1 MINLLPLGLI
11 EKAKAN
17 CREDISEWQES
28 YTDIVQ
34 NPQGYSPVGTPCLAV
49 ILENINS
56 RLGVSMENMKAGRAV
71 IELLRAEEVDY
82 IFGVTGLTTN
92 SMVTETY
99 GREDISFIDTRHE
112 EGAALMAYGYSK
124 VTGKPSVC
132 MTTSGAGTINLA
144 GGISLA
150 YKGRAPVIIISG
162 DTALEYI
169 GRDGAQAF
177 DLVNVL
183 KPLTKI
189 AVQANK
195 TTRVPA
201 LIRDSFR
208 TALSGKQGPVML
220 DIPRDLLDKEM
231 ISDEFLQPAA
241 YRSVYRTQGDEA
253 SIKSA
258 ADILLKSERPLLL
271 AGGGI
276 LDSGATSEAVALSE
290 LLDMAIVPS
299 YGHHD
304 AVPNSHPHYVGPPG
318 SRGSG
323 EAHEAM
329 SKADVILA
337 LGTRINQAST
347 NWNYSIIN
355 PDTKIIQVDI
365 DPIEIGR
372 NYPVEVGIVG
382 DAAAVGQQLIK
393 AITTAAP
400 EGNKLPDWK
409 DTFTKLSQ
417 SRLERLKA
425 EETISENP
433 IMPQQVFPEL
443 NKVFPEDAMITI
455 DAGVAPGMSY
465 DRLKFEHPRTM
476 FNYVGQGALGM
487 GYSVGLGTKLGRPNR
502 TAISMHG
509 DGGFLYTCGEINT
522 AVRHNIPLVSI
533 VLNNNCMGAE
543 KSQQKNLHE
552 EHYVGV
558 NLTNPRFDKLAEVFG
573 AKGFYVE
580 QADQIGDAVTE
591 AIRSGMPSV
600 IELSLIHI

>member
-1 MINLLPLGLI
+1 
-11 EKAKAN
+11 
-17 CREDISEWQES
+17 
-28 YTDIVQ
+28 
-34 NPQGYSPVGTPCLAV
+34 
-49 ILENINS
+49 
-56 RLGVSMENMKAGRAV
+56 MENMKAGRAV
-71 IELLRAEEVDY
+71 IELLRAEQVEY
-82 IFGVTGLTTN
+82 LFGVTGLTTN

-99 GREDISFIDTRHE
+99 GREDIKFIDTRHE

-150 YKGRAPVIIISG
+150 YKGRAPVVIISG
-162 DTALEYI
+162 DTAMEYI
-169 GRDGAQAF
+169 GRDGSQAF
-177 DLVNVL
+177 DLVNIL

-189 AVQANK
+189 AVQAN
-195 TTRVPA
+195 TTNRVPS

-208 TALSGKQGPVML
+208 TALSGKQGPVLL

-231 ISDEFLQPAA
+231 ISDEFLKPAS
-241 YRSVYRTQGDEA
+241 YRSISRTQGDEGLIQLA
-253 SIKSA
+253 SQMLLNAKS
-258 ADILLKSERPLLL
+258 PLLL
-271 AGGGI
+271 AGGGV
-276 LDSGATSEAVALSE
+276 LDSEASKEAVALAE
-290 LLDMAIVPS
+290 LLDMALVPS

-304 AVPNSHPHYVGPPG
+304 AIPNSHPNYVGPPG

-329 SKADVILA
+329 NKADVILA

-347 NWNYSIIN
+347 AWDYSIIN
-355 PDTKIIQVDI
+355 PSTKIIQIDI

-372 NYPVEVGIVG
+372 NYPVAIGIVG

-393 AITTAAP
+393 HITSTAP
-400 EGNKLPDWK
+400 EGNNLPEWK
-409 DTFTKLSQ
+409 ETFTNLAQ
-417 SRLERLKA
+417 SRLNRLKD
-425 EETISENP
+425 EENISENP
-433 IMPQQVFPEL
+433 MMPQQVFPEF
-443 NKVFPEDAMITI
+443 NKIFPEDAMITI
-455 DAGVAPGMSY
+455 DAGVAPGLSY

-487 GYSVGLGTKLGRPNR
+487 GYSVGLGTKLGRPSK
-502 TAISMHG
+502 TAISIHG

-543 KSQQKNLHE
+543 KSQQKSLHE

-573 AKGFYVE
+573 AKGFYIE
-580 QADQIGDAVTE
+580 KADQISDAVNE
-591 AIRSGMPSV
+591 AIKSGMPSV
-600 IELSLIHI
+600 IEIPVQEYFPPAAPTGL

>member
-1 MINLLPLGLI
+1 M
-11 EKAKAN
+11 EK
-17 CREDISEWQES
+17 
-28 YTDIVQ
+28 
-34 NPQGYSPVGTPCLAV
+34 
-49 ILENINS
+49 
-56 RLGVSMENMKAGRAV
+56 MKAGRAV
-71 IELLRAEEVDY
+71 IELLRAEQVEY
-82 IFGVTGLTTN
+82 LFGVTGLTTN

-99 GREDISFIDTRHE
+99 GREDIKFIDTRHE

-150 YKGRAPVIIISG
+150 YKGRAPVVIISG
-162 DTALEYI
+162 DTAMEYI
-169 GRDGAQAF
+169 GRDGSQAF
-177 DLVNVL
+177 DLVNIL

-189 AVQANK
+189 AVQAN
-195 TTRVPA
+195 TTNRVPS

-208 TALSGKQGPVML
+208 TALSGKQGPVLL

-231 ISDEFLQPAA
+231 ISDEFLKPAS
-241 YRSVYRTQGDEA
+241 YRSISRTQGDEGLIQLA
-253 SIKSA
+253 SQMLLNAKS
-258 ADILLKSERPLLL
+258 PLLL
-271 AGGGI
+271 AGGGV
-276 LDSGATSEAVALSE
+276 LDSEASKEAVALAE
-290 LLDMAIVPS
+290 LLDMALVPS

-304 AVPNSHPHYVGPPG
+304 AVPNSHPNYVGPPG

-329 SKADVILA
+329 NKADVILA

-347 NWNYSIIN
+347 AWDYSIIN
-355 PDTKIIQVDI
+355 PSTKIIQVDI

-372 NYPVEVGIVG
+372 NYPVAVGIVG

-393 AITTAAP
+393 HITSNSPKGNSLP
-400 EGNKLPDWK
+400 EWK
-409 DTFTKLSQ
+409 QTFTNLAQ
-417 SRLERLKA
+417 SRLNRLR
-425 EETISENP
+425 EEENISENP
-433 IMPQQVFPEL
+433 IMPQQVFPEF
-443 NKVFPEDAMITI
+443 NKIFPEDAMVTI
-455 DAGVAPGMSY
+455 DAGVAPGLSY

-487 GYSVGLGTKLGRPNR
+487 GYSVGLGTKLGRPNK
-502 TAISMHG
+502 TAISIHG

-543 KSQQKNLHE
+543 KSQQKSLHE

-573 AKGFYVE
+573 AKGFYIE
-580 QADQIGDAVTE
+580 KADQISDAVNE
-591 AIRSGMPSV
+591 AIKSGMPSV
-600 IELSLIHI
+600 IEIPVQEYFPPAAPTGL

>member
-1 MINLLPLGLI
+1 
-11 EKAKAN
+11 
-17 CREDISEWQES
+17 
-28 YTDIVQ
+28 
-34 NPQGYSPVGTPCLAV
+34 
-49 ILENINS
+49 
-56 RLGVSMENMKAGRAV
+56 MENMKAGRAV
-71 IELLRAEEVDY
+71 IELLRAEQVEY
-82 IFGVTGLTTN
+82 LFGVTGLTTN

-99 GREDISFIDTRHE
+99 GREDIKFIDTRHE

-150 YKGRAPVIIISG
+150 YKGRAPVVIISG
-162 DTALEYI
+162 DTAMEYI
-169 GRDGAQAF
+169 GRDGSQAF
-177 DLVNVL
+177 DLVNIL

-189 AVQANK
+189 AVQAN
-195 TTRVPA
+195 TTNRVPS

-208 TALSGKQGPVML
+208 TALSGKQGPVLL

-231 ISDEFLQPAA
+231 ISDEFLKPAS
-241 YRSVYRTQGDEA
+241 YRSISRTQGDEGLIQLA
-253 SIKSA
+253 SQMLLNAKS
-258 ADILLKSERPLLL
+258 PLLL
-271 AGGGI
+271 AGGGV
-276 LDSGATSEAVALSE
+276 LDSEASKEAVALAE
-290 LLDMAIVPS
+290 LLDMALVPS

-304 AVPNSHPHYVGPPG
+304 AIPNSHPNYVGPPG

-329 SKADVILA
+329 NKADVILA

-347 NWNYSIIN
+347 AWDYSIIN
-355 PDTKIIQVDI
+355 PSTKIIQIDI

-372 NYPVEVGIVG
+372 NYPVAIGIVG

-393 AITTAAP
+393 HITSTAP
-400 EGNKLPDWK
+400 EGNNLPEWK
-409 DTFTKLSQ
+409 ETFTNLAQ
-417 SRLERLKA
+417 SRLNRLKD
-425 EETISENP
+425 EENISENP
-433 IMPQQVFPEL
+433 IMPQQVFPEF
-443 NKVFPEDAMITI
+443 NKIFPEDAMITI
-455 DAGVAPGMSY
+455 DAGVAPGLSY

-487 GYSVGLGTKLGRPNR
+487 GYSVGLGTKLGRPSK
-502 TAISMHG
+502 TAISIHG

-543 KSQQKNLHE
+543 KSQQKSLHE

-573 AKGFYVE
+573 AKGFYIE
-580 QADQIGDAVTE
+580 KADQISDAVNE
-591 AIRSGMPSV
+591 AIKSGMPSV
-600 IELSLIHI
+600 IEIPVQEYFPPAAPTGL

>member
-1 MINLLPLGLI
+1 
-11 EKAKAN
+11 
-17 CREDISEWQES
+17 
-28 YTDIVQ
+28 
-34 NPQGYSPVGTPCLAV
+34 
-49 ILENINS
+49 
-56 RLGVSMENMKAGRAV
+56 MENMKAGRAV
-71 IELLRAEEVDY
+71 IELLRAEQVEY
-82 IFGVTGLTTN
+82 LFGVTGLTTN

-99 GREDISFIDTRHE
+99 GREDIKFIDTRHE

-150 YKGRAPVIIISG
+150 YKGRAPVVIISG
-162 DTALEYI
+162 DTAMEYI
-169 GRDGAQAF
+169 GRDGSQAF
-177 DLVNVL
+177 DLVNIL

-189 AVQANK
+189 AVQAN
-195 TTRVPA
+195 TTNRVPS

-208 TALSGKQGPVML
+208 TALSGKQGPVLL

-231 ISDEFLQPAA
+231 ISDEFLKPAS
-241 YRSVYRTQGDEA
+241 YRSISRTQGDEGLIQLA
-253 SIKSA
+253 SQMLLNAKS
-258 ADILLKSERPLLL
+258 PLLL
-271 AGGGI
+271 AGGGV
-276 LDSGATSEAVALSE
+276 LDSEASKEAVALAE
-290 LLDMAIVPS
+290 LLDMALVPS

-304 AVPNSHPHYVGPPG
+304 AIPNSHPNYVGPPG

-329 SKADVILA
+329 NKADVILA

-347 NWNYSIIN
+347 AWDYSIIN
-355 PDTKIIQVDI
+355 PSTKIIQIDI

-372 NYPVEVGIVG
+372 NYPVAIGIVG

-393 AITTAAP
+393 HITSTAP
-400 EGNKLPDWK
+400 EGNNLPEWK
-409 DTFTKLSQ
+409 ETFTNLAQ
-417 SRLERLKA
+417 SRLNRLKD
-425 EETISENP
+425 EENISENP
-433 IMPQQVFPEL
+433 IMPQQVFPEF
-443 NKVFPEDAMITI
+443 NKIFPEDAMITI
-455 DAGVAPGMSY
+455 DAGVAPGLSY
-465 DRLKFEHPRTM
+465 ERLKFEHPRTM

-487 GYSVGLGTKLGRPNR
+487 GYSVGLGTKLGRPSK
-502 TAISMHG
+502 TAISIHG

-543 KSQQKNLHE
+543 KSQQKSLHE

-573 AKGFYVE
+573 AKGFYIE
-580 QADQIGDAVTE
+580 KADQISDAVNE
-591 AIRSGMPSV
+591 AIKSGMPSV
-600 IELSLIHI
+600 IEIPVQEYFPPAAPTGL

>member
-1 MINLLPLGLI
+1 
-11 EKAKAN
+11 
-17 CREDISEWQES
+17 
-28 YTDIVQ
+28 
-34 NPQGYSPVGTPCLAV
+34 
-49 ILENINS
+49 
-56 RLGVSMENMKAGRAV
+56 MENMKAGRAV
-71 IELLRAEEVDY
+71 IELLRAEQVEY
-82 IFGVTGLTTN
+82 LFGVTGLTTN

-99 GREDISFIDTRHE
+99 GREDIKFIDTRHE

-150 YKGRAPVIIISG
+150 YKGRAPVVIISG
-162 DTALEYI
+162 DTAMEYI
-169 GRDGAQAF
+169 GRDGSQAF
-177 DLVNVL
+177 DLVNIL

-189 AVQANK
+189 AVQAN
-195 TTRVPA
+195 TTNRVPS

-208 TALSGKQGPVML
+208 TALSGKQGPVLL

-231 ISDEFLQPAA
+231 ISDEFLKPAS
-241 YRSVYRTQGDEA
+241 YRSISRTQGDEGLIQLA
-253 SIKSA
+253 SQMLLNAKS
-258 ADILLKSERPLLL
+258 PLLL
-271 AGGGI
+271 AGGGV
-276 LDSGATSEAVALSE
+276 LDSEASKEAVALAE
-290 LLDMAIVPS
+290 LLDMALVPS

-304 AVPNSHPHYVGPPG
+304 AIPNSHPNYVGPPG

-329 SKADVILA
+329 NKADVILA

-347 NWNYSIIN
+347 AWDYSIIN
-355 PDTKIIQVDI
+355 PSTKIIQIDI

-372 NYPVEVGIVG
+372 NYPVAIGIVG

-393 AITTAAP
+393 HITSTAP
-400 EGNKLPDWK
+400 EGNNLPEWK
-409 DTFTKLSQ
+409 ETFTNLAQ
-417 SRLERLKA
+417 SRLNRLKD
-425 EETISENP
+425 EENISENP
-433 IMPQQVFPEL
+433 IMPQQVFPEF
-443 NKVFPEDAMITI
+443 NKIFPEDAMITI
-455 DAGVAPGMSY
+455 DAGVAPGLSY

-487 GYSVGLGTKLGRPNR
+487 GYSVGLGTKLGRPSK
-502 TAISMHG
+502 TAISIHG

-543 KSQQKNLHE
+543 KSQQKSLHE

-558 NLTNPRFDKLAEVFG
+558 NLTNQRFDKLAEVFG
-573 AKGFYVE
+573 AKGFYIE
-580 QADQIGDAVTE
+580 KADQISDAVNE
-591 AIRSGMPSV
+591 AIKSGMPSV
-600 IELSLIHI
+600 IEIPVQEYFPPAAPTGL

>member
-1 MINLLPLGLI
+1 
-11 EKAKAN
+11 
-17 CREDISEWQES
+17 
-28 YTDIVQ
+28 
-34 NPQGYSPVGTPCLAV
+34 
-49 ILENINS
+49 
-56 RLGVSMENMKAGRAV
+56 MENMKAGRAV
-71 IELLRAEEVDY
+71 IELLRAEQVEY
-82 IFGVTGLTTN
+82 LFGVTGLTTN

-99 GREDISFIDTRHE
+99 GREDIKFIDTRHE

-150 YKGRAPVIIISG
+150 YKGRAPVVIISG
-162 DTALEYI
+162 DTAMEYI
-169 GRDGAQAF
+169 GRDGSQAF
-177 DLVNVL
+177 DLVNIL

-189 AVQANK
+189 AVQAN
-195 TTRVPA
+195 TTNRVPS

-208 TALSGKQGPVML
+208 TALSGKQGPVLL

-231 ISDEFLQPAA
+231 ISDEFLKPAS
-241 YRSVYRTQGDEA
+241 YRSISRTQGDEGLIQLA
-253 SIKSA
+253 SQMLLNAKS
-258 ADILLKSERPLLL
+258 PLLL
-271 AGGGI
+271 AGGGV
-276 LDSGATSEAVALSE
+276 LDSEASKEAVALAE
-290 LLDMAIVPS
+290 LLDMALVPS

-304 AVPNSHPHYVGPPG
+304 AIPNSHPNYVGPPG

-329 SKADVILA
+329 NKADVILA

-347 NWNYSIIN
+347 AWDYSIIN
-355 PDTKIIQVDI
+355 PSTKIIQIDI

-372 NYPVEVGIVG
+372 NYPVAIGIVG

-393 AITTAAP
+393 HITSTAP
-400 EGNKLPDWK
+400 EGNNLPEWK
-409 DTFTKLSQ
+409 ETFTNLAQ
-417 SRLERLKA
+417 SRLNRLKD
-425 EETISENP
+425 EENISENP
-433 IMPQQVFPEL
+433 IMPQQVFPEF
-443 NKVFPEDAMITI
+443 NKIFPEDAMITI
-455 DAGVAPGMSY
+455 DAGVAPGLSY

-487 GYSVGLGTKLGRPNR
+487 GYSVGLGTKLGRPSK
-502 TAISMHG
+502 TAISIHG

-543 KSQQKNLHE
+543 KSQQKSLHE

-573 AKGFYVE
+573 AKGFYIE
-580 QADQIGDAVTE
+580 KADQISDAVNE
-591 AIRSGMPSV
+591 AIKSGMPSV
-600 IELSLIHI
+600 IEIPVQEYFPPAAQTGL

>member
-1 MINLLPLGLI
+1 
-11 EKAKAN
+11 
-17 CREDISEWQES
+17 
-28 YTDIVQ
+28 
-34 NPQGYSPVGTPCLAV
+34 
-49 ILENINS
+49 
-56 RLGVSMENMKAGRAV
+56 MENMKAGRAV
-71 IELLRAEEVDY
+71 IELLRAEQVEY
-82 IFGVTGLTTN
+82 LFGVTGLTTN

-99 GREDISFIDTRHE
+99 GREDIKFIDTRHE

-150 YKGRAPVIIISG
+150 YKGRAPVVIISG
-162 DTALEYI
+162 DTAMEYI
-169 GRDGAQAF
+169 GRDGSQAF
-177 DLVNVL
+177 DLVNIL

-189 AVQANK
+189 AVQAN
-195 TTRVPA
+195 TTNRVPS

-208 TALSGKQGPVML
+208 TALSGKQGPVLL

-231 ISDEFLQPAA
+231 ISDEFLKPAS
-241 YRSVYRTQGDEA
+241 YRSISRTQGDEGLIQLA
-253 SIKSA
+253 SQMLLNAKS
-258 ADILLKSERPLLL
+258 PLLL
-271 AGGGI
+271 AGGGV
-276 LDSGATSEAVALSE
+276 LDSEASKEAVALAE
-290 LLDMAIVPS
+290 LLDMALVPS

-304 AVPNSHPHYVGPPG
+304 AIPNSHPNYVGPPG

-329 SKADVILA
+329 NKADVILA

-347 NWNYSIIN
+347 AWDYSIIN
-355 PDTKIIQVDI
+355 PSTKIIQIDI

-372 NYPVEVGIVG
+372 NYPVAIGIVG

-393 AITTAAP
+393 HITSTAP
-400 EGNKLPDWK
+400 EGNNLPEWK
-409 DTFTKLSQ
+409 ETFTNLAQ
-417 SRLERLKA
+417 SRLNRLKD
-425 EETISENP
+425 EENISENP
-433 IMPQQVFPEL
+433 IMPQQVFPEF
-443 NKVFPEDAMITI
+443 NKIFPEDAMITI
-455 DAGVAPGMSY
+455 DAGVAPGLSY

-487 GYSVGLGTKLGRPNR
+487 GYSVGLGTKLGRPSK
-502 TAISMHG
+502 TAISIHG

-543 KSQQKNLHE
+543 KSQQKSLHE

-558 NLTNPRFDKLAEVFG
+558 NLTNPRFDKIAEVFG
-573 AKGFYVE
+573 AKGFYIE
-580 QADQIGDAVTE
+580 KADQISDAVNE
-591 AIRSGMPSV
+591 AIKSGMPSV
-600 IELSLIHI
+600 IEIPVQEYFPPAAPTGL

>member
-1 MINLLPLGLI
+1 
-11 EKAKAN
+11 
-17 CREDISEWQES
+17 
-28 YTDIVQ
+28 
-34 NPQGYSPVGTPCLAV
+34 
-49 ILENINS
+49 
-56 RLGVSMENMKAGRAV
+56 MENMKAGRAV
-71 IELLRAEEVDY
+71 IELLRAEQVEY
-82 IFGVTGLTTN
+82 LFGVTGLTTN

-99 GREDISFIDTRHE
+99 GREDIKFIDTRHE

-150 YKGRAPVIIISG
+150 YKGRAPVVIISG
-162 DTALEYI
+162 DTAMEYI
-169 GRDGAQAF
+169 GRDGSQAF
-177 DLVNVL
+177 DLVNIL

-189 AVQANK
+189 AVQAN
-195 TTRVPA
+195 TTNRVPS

-208 TALSGKQGPVML
+208 TALSGKQGPVLL

-231 ISDEFLQPAA
+231 ISDEFLKPAS
-241 YRSVYRTQGDEA
+241 YRSISRTQGDEGLIQLA
-253 SIKSA
+253 SQMLLNAKS
-258 ADILLKSERPLLL
+258 PLLL
-271 AGGGI
+271 AGGGV
-276 LDSGATSEAVALSE
+276 LDSEASKEAVELAE
-290 LLDMAIVPS
+290 LLDMALVPS

-304 AVPNSHPHYVGPPG
+304 AIPNSHPNYVGPPG

-329 SKADVILA
+329 NKADVILA

-347 NWNYSIIN
+347 AWDYSIIN
-355 PDTKIIQVDI
+355 PSTKIIQIDI

-372 NYPVEVGIVG
+372 NYPVAIGIVG

-393 AITTAAP
+393 HITSTAP
-400 EGNKLPDWK
+400 EGNNLPEWK
-409 DTFTKLSQ
+409 ETFTNLAQ
-417 SRLERLKA
+417 SRLNRLKD
-425 EETISENP
+425 EENISENP
-433 IMPQQVFPEL
+433 IMPQQVFPEF
-443 NKVFPEDAMITI
+443 NKIFPEDAMITI
-455 DAGVAPGMSY
+455 DAGVAPGLSY

-487 GYSVGLGTKLGRPNR
+487 GYSVGLGTKLGRPSK
-502 TAISMHG
+502 TAISIHG

-543 KSQQKNLHE
+543 KSQQKSLHE
-552 EHYVGV
+552 EHYGGV

-573 AKGFYVE
+573 AKGFYIE
-580 QADQIGDAVTE
+580 KADQISDAVNE
-591 AIRSGMPSV
+591 AIKSGMPSV
-600 IELSLIHI
+600 IEIPVQEYFPPAAPTGL

>member
-1 MINLLPLGLI
+1 
-11 EKAKAN
+11 
-17 CREDISEWQES
+17 
-28 YTDIVQ
+28 
-34 NPQGYSPVGTPCLAV
+34 
-49 ILENINS
+49 
-56 RLGVSMENMKAGRAV
+56 MENMKAGRAV
-71 IELLRAEEVDY
+71 IELLRAEQVEY
-82 IFGVTGLTTN
+82 LFGVTGLTTN

-99 GREDISFIDTRHE
+99 GREDIKFIDTRHE

-150 YKGRAPVIIISG
+150 YKGRAPVVIISG
-162 DTALEYI
+162 DTAMEYI
-169 GRDGAQAF
+169 GRDGSQAF
-177 DLVNVL
+177 DLVNIL

-189 AVQANK
+189 AVQAN
-195 TTRVPA
+195 TTNRVPS

-208 TALSGKQGPVML
+208 TALSGKQGPVLL

-231 ISDEFLQPAA
+231 ISDEFLKPAS
-241 YRSVYRTQGDEA
+241 YRSISRTQGDEGLIQLA
-253 SIKSA
+253 SQMLLNAKS
-258 ADILLKSERPLLL
+258 PLLL
-271 AGGGI
+271 AGGGV
-276 LDSGATSEAVALSE
+276 LDSEASKEAVALAE
-290 LLDMAIVPS
+290 LLDMALVPS

-304 AVPNSHPHYVGPPG
+304 AIPNSHPNYVGPPG

-329 SKADVILA
+329 NKADVILA

-347 NWNYSIIN
+347 AWDYSIIN
-355 PDTKIIQVDI
+355 PSTKIIQIDI

-372 NYPVEVGIVG
+372 NYPVAIGIVG

-393 AITTAAP
+393 HITSTAPKGNNLP
-400 EGNKLPDWK
+400 EWK
-409 DTFTKLSQ
+409 ETFTNLAQ
-417 SRLERLKA
+417 SRLNRLKD
-425 EETISENP
+425 EENISENP
-433 IMPQQVFPEL
+433 IMPQQVFPEF
-443 NKVFPEDAMITI
+443 NKIFPEDAMITI
-455 DAGVAPGMSY
+455 DAGVAPGLSY

-487 GYSVGLGTKLGRPNR
+487 GYSVGLGTKLGRPSK
-502 TAISMHG
+502 TAISIHG

-543 KSQQKNLHE
+543 KSQQKSLHE

-573 AKGFYVE
+573 AKGFYIE
-580 QADQIGDAVTE
+580 KADQISDAVNE
-591 AIRSGMPSV
+591 AIKSGMPSV
-600 IELSLIHI
+600 IEIPVQEYFPPAAPTGL